1 MNFCRYL
8 IIAAAWTLA
17 CANAIAKD
25 PDESRHASRNR
36 NLPSAVPAPGKRLD
50 VLIKHLRI
58 IIKDETNEVAPKRL
72 RSFVQRFQDR
82 AVAEGLLDIDRQTQY
97 VLLALYT
104 SGAGIDHPACRALM
118 KNPPKGSDD
127 FADAMQAL
135 PDSVWETGKPIW
147 DSKP

>member
-1 MNFCRYL
+1 MSIRRYVIML
-8 IIAAAWTLA
+8 TAAALT
-17 CANAIAKD
+17 CASVMANE
-25 PDESRHASRNR
+25 PSEVMPVSRNK
-36 NLPSAVPAPGKRLD
+36 NLPSAIPSPSKRLD
-50 VLIKHLRI
+50 VLINHLRVVI
-58 IIKDETNEVAPKRL
+58 RDETNQVEAKRL
-72 RSFVQRFQDR
+72 RSFVQRYQDK

-104 SGAGIDHPACRALM
+104 SGAGIEHPACRALM

-147 DSKP
+147 ESKP